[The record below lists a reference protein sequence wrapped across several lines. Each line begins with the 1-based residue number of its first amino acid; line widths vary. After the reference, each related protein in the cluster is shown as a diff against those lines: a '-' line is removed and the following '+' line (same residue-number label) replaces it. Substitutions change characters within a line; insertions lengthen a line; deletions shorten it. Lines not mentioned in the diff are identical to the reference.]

1 MKLRPL
7 VALLGATSLALLG
20 FAASATASRSDD
32 SAANIARYSA
42 VPAFVAPGPAFDASK
57 AKGKTIM

>member
-42 VPAFVAPGPAFDASK
+42 VPAFVGLDELMGLEPAGDAI
-57 AKGKTIM
+57 A